1 MCASARSVAELG
13 GAVAARGRPF
23 GLGFEEDEAPGV
35 IDLVEA
41 QQEARVIGC
50 ANAEVAVVLAWPLV
64 ENLGH
69 VLHGAGEPD
78 PAGDQPTLLIRAALH
93 AKALHQAKPT
103 GRPET
108 THDRVGP

>member
-1 MCASARSVAELG
+1 MRASACSVAELG
-13 GAVAARGRPF
+13 GAVAARRRLF

-41 QQEARVIGC
+41 QQEVRVIGC
-50 ANAEVAVVLAWPLV
+50 ANAEVAVVSARPLV
-64 ENLGH
+64 ENLGY

-78 PAGDQPTLLIRAALH
+78 PAGDQPTPLVRAALH
-93 AKALHQAKPT
+93 AKALHQGEPT
-103 GRPET
+103 RRPET